1 VFEFPF
7 KRALFAVVL
16 LSFMCRSTEEGLF
29 WRELELAANNMGR
42 PEQVAD
48 YRGRA
53 EKHEAE
59 HGAAA

>member
-1 VFEFPF
+1 LAVFEFPF
-7 KRALFAVVL
+7 KRALCAVAL

-29 WRELELAANNMGR
+29 SR

-48 YRGRA
+48 YRGRV
-53 EKHEAE
+53 EQHEAE